1 MLKIYDTEH
10 NYVSS
15 IDKSKDLCITST
27 LKDGFNTL
35 SFKLPLTD
43 ENLALV
49 DEEYYV
55 ETDDYSY
62 VIKEIN
68 LRKNDFICIYCNP
81 NLEDLKYN
89 LVSVYDAFDINIEA
103 AIEKLFTQTQCG

>member
-1 MLKIYDTEH
+1 MLKIYDTDY

-15 IDKSKDLCITST
+15 LDIVKDLCITSS

-43 ENLALV
+43 ENLDMI

-62 VIKEIN
+62 VIKEVN
-68 LRKNDFICIYCNP
+68 LQKWFYIYF
-81 NLEDLKYN
+81 LQ
-89 LVSVYDAFDINIEA
+89 S
-103 AIEKLFTQTQCG
+103 